1 MQLVLE
7 GKVKN
12 SGKWAEY
19 KRHAEEFICACIQKG
34 SYNVNRT
41 PGGLL
46 WFLPWNNVQYIA
58 TATLAT
64 TVYSIYLEA
73 KHASLNCPA
82 GSATPSDLIA
92 SIKSQVGYI
101 LGVSNL
107 INMSYMVGF
116 GNGGNY
122 PKQIHHRGASMISIK
137 KDAIPVTCKG
147 GFEEWFHK
155 NAPNPNVLDGAVVSP
170 RL

>member
-1 MQLVLE
+1 MGRVQE
-7 GKVKN
+7 
-12 SGKWAEY
+12 
-19 KRHAEEFICACIQKG
+19 ACRGVHMRVHSERKLQ
-34 SYNVNRT
+34 RE
-41 PGGLL
+41 PDAR
-46 WFLPWNNVQYIA
+46 W
-58 TATLAT
+58 LA
-64 TVYSIYLEA
+64 L
-73 KHASLNCPA
+73 HASLNCPA

-170 RL
+170 QL

>member
-12 SGKWAEY
+12 SGKWEEY
-19 KRHAEEFICACIQKG
+19 KRYAEEFICACIQKG
-34 SYNVNRT
+34 SNNVNRT
-41 PGGLL
+41 PGGLI
-46 WFLPWNNVQYIA
+46 WFLPWNNVQYVA

-92 SIKSQVGYI
+92 SIKSQVDYI

-122 PKQIHHRGASMISIK
+122 PKQIRHRGASIISIK
-137 KDAIPVTCKG
+137 KEATPVTCKV
-147 GFEEWFHK
+147 
-155 NAPNPNVLDGAVVSP
+155 AS
-170 RL
+170 RLGSTKTRPTPTCWTEPL